1 MNPDWRKVDISEAES
16 GLMWIEVS
24 GEEDDVSCTCYFTD
38 LVNIYS
44 EHLNKTSLET
54 RFKENNTQ
62 LETDDYQDFFSK
74 VKTALSQGEESTISV
89 TKEKDSYNIDMEW
102 RSEGFDWKWLFR
114 VDVGSAEL
122 FYKLVTYPVI
132 SGLHQLRQD
141 KDTLLAVIRA
151 KDFELEDHENSG
163 SKLSLP
169 RLRTARFDPETLKT
183 GSDSGEV
190 ADVVS
195 FLDQPGAREV
205 LSNVSVKI
213 LFEKKSENKQ
223 DLSSTKESIKVSD
236 LISEPP
242 PPAVSQEPNCRK
254 KIKLEKPNLSQI
266 ATNSNRFNKPKKKF

>member
-1 MNPDWRKVDISEAES
+1 MNPDWRKVDISQAES

-24 GEEDDVSCTCYFTD
+24 REEDDVSCTCYFTD

-44 EHLNKTSLET
+44 EHLNKTSIET
-54 RFKENNTQ
+54 RFKENNTE

-74 VKTALSQGEESTISV
+74 VKTALSQGEESTITV
-89 TKEKDSYNIDMEW
+89 TKEKDSYTIDMEW
-102 RSEGFDWKWLFR
+102 SSEGFDWKWLFQ

-132 SGLHQLRQD
+132 SGLDQLRQD

-163 SKLSLP
+163 STLSLP
-169 RLRTARFDPETLKT
+169 RLRTVRFDPETLKT

-195 FLDQPGAREV
+195 FLDHPRAREV

-213 LFEKKSENKQ
+213 LFEKKK
-223 DLSSTKESIKVSD
+223 
-236 LISEPP
+236 
-242 PPAVSQEPNCRK
+242 
-254 KIKLEKPNLSQI
+254 
-266 ATNSNRFNKPKKKF
+266 